1 MVRATRC
8 GRASGRRC
16 EPDSYQTCFS
26 FSGRFC
32 WRRAEHNLDLLV
44 VTHGGRNFKYIL
56 KVAHAPSRGR
66 NFEMGR
72 AGPAAPVLPEWIWLS
87 VESPELS
94 QRGAIAHINNLLAVS
109 GVPPIKRSYYQRH
122 AARRKAQRLGL
133 GSEEPAVKRPSTDDP
148 AKAARAEPAHAADY
162 SPSDE
167 PHSPSEGF
175 VEGSSCVEEEPSAS
189 AVATAA
195 ARSCVSNGTYTH
207 ILTMYATI
215 YLHTYTASVRLP
227 LALRPHSFSSSL
239 R

>member
-1 MVRATRC
+1 
-8 GRASGRRC
+8 
-16 EPDSYQTCFS
+16 
-26 FSGRFC
+26 
-32 WRRAEHNLDLLV
+32 
-44 VTHGGRNFKYIL
+44 
-56 KVAHAPSRGR
+56 
-66 NFEMGR
+66 MGR

-94 QRGAIAHINNLLAVS
+94 QRGAIARINNLLAVS

-148 AKAARAEPAHAADY
+148 ANAARAEPAHAADY

-207 ILTMYATI
+207 ILTTQ
-215 YLHTYTASVRLP
+215 LYTRHGCHVNICAITHAASLCRTLIEAPAVLCSARTR
-227 LALRPHSFSSSL
+227 RPSAAGNDRNFEGRCADVH
-239 R
+239 